1 MLFFLFSLI
10 QKTFWIQLVKCRIF
24 SNNESSRVAFKIED
38 LSVSFRKTLNFAAVG
53 KKMIKK
59 KLALGPRVECPHLP
73 VKPV

>member
-1 MLFFLFSLI
+1 MLFFFFLSSRKHSGFSY
-10 QKTFWIQLVKCRIF
+10 VKCRIF